1 MNDAD
6 LPLRIEEARADGMYV
21 SSVASR
27 FDLWAVVMDS
37 GTGFTAQVHTISP
50 DFLPQVALVLLP

>member
-1 MNDAD
+1 VDNVN
-6 LPLRIEEARADGMYV
+6 LPLFIEEARAEGIYV

-27 FDLWAVVMDS
+27 LNLWAVVMDS

-50 DFLPQVALVLLP
+50 EFLPQVAFELP